1 MSQTPASGRG
11 TPSSQSFPRGVHAE
25 QGACRRLP
33 LGKML
38 RTSKDGSEVTV
49 AEAQKDGLH
58 VASLGRTSLI
68 VKSFC
73 TVNGI

>member
-11 TPSSQSFPRGVHAE
+11 TPSSQSFPSRVHTE
-25 QGACRRLP
+25 QGECRKLP
-33 LGKML
+33 LGETF
-38 RTSKDGSEVTV
+38 RTSKDESEVTV